1 MLEQDAMTSLDNIA
15 RVFTLQNE
23 HQHVVRMTSAI
34 QRIAAL
40 NALRGAVVAHAP
52 ELVAALADDFG
63 KPEFEATNEA
73 LIVLGEIDYAVANLA
88 QWMQPVEVMPS
99 THAAP
104 GARARILR
112 EPKGRVLI
120 FGPWNFPFSLL
131 LQPLIGA
138 IAAGNVCML
147 KPSELA
153 PATSAVSARLIRSI
167 FSESEVAVVEG
178 GADVAAA
185 LLEQPFDHIF
195 FTGSTQVGKLVMTAA
210 AKHLCSLT
218 LELGGK
224 SPVVIDD
231 DVDLAHAAE
240 RIAWGKYLNAGQ
252 ICLSP
257 DYILIKREHRDAFVA
272 HVARYVRNAFYPND
286 VFNELDYGRIVN
298 ERNLHR
304 LTGLIDDAVSRGAR
318 LALGGK
324 ALLGKARGRIEPT
337 ILVDVPH
344 DAAILQQE
352 VFGPIMPVLTYEHL
366 DDAIA
371 QINSRDK
378 PLALYVFSRSTEF
391 IDALLARTS
400 SGGATINDVIAHAA
414 ERNLPFGGVG
424 PSGMGTYH
432 GFHSFIAFSHERSIY
447 HQALDNPSAS
457 YVLPP
462 YQDKLEM
469 LRKMLG

>member
-1 MLEQDAMTSLDNIA
+1 MTDRFEDIA
-15 RVFTLQNE
+15 RVFALQDKQ
-23 HQHVVRMTSAI
+23 QHVMRMTSAA
-34 QRIAAL
+34 QRIAKL
-40 NALRGAVVAHAP
+40 KILRAAVVAQVP
-52 ELVAALADDFG
+52 ELIAALAEDFG
-63 KPEFEATNEA
+63 KPEFEAASEA
-73 LIVLGEIDYAVANLA
+73 MVVLGEIDNAVANLE
-88 QWMQPVEVMPS
+88 QWMQPVEVTPS
-99 THAAP
+99 AKAAP

-112 EPKGRVLI
+112 EPKGQVLI

-131 LQPLIGA
+131 LQPLVGA

-153 PATSAVSARLIRSI
+153 PATGAVSARLTRSV
-167 FSESEVAVVEG
+167 FNEAEVAIVEG
-178 GADVAAA
+178 GAEVATA

-195 FTGSTQVGKLVMTAA
+195 FTGSTQVGKLVMAAA

-231 DVDLAHAAE
+231 DVDLAQAAE
-240 RIAWGKYLNAGQ
+240 RIAWGKFLNAGQ

-257 DYILIKREHRDAFVA
+257 DYILIKREHRDAFVE
-272 HVARYVRNAFYPND
+272 HVARYVRNAFYPHGAL
-286 VFNELDYGRIVN
+286 NEADYGRIVN
-298 ERNLHR
+298 ERNLSR

-318 LALGGK
+318 VALGGK
-324 ALLGKARGRIEPT
+324 ALGKASGRIEPT
-337 ILVDVPH
+337 ILIDVPS

-352 VFGPIMPVLTYEHL
+352 IFGPIMPVLTYEHL
-366 DDAIA
+366 DDAIG
-371 QINSRDK
+371 QINGRDK
-378 PLALYVFSRSTEF
+378 PLALYVFSRRAEF

-400 SGGATINDVIAHAA
+400 SGGATVNDVIAHAA

-432 GFHSFIAFSHERSIY
+432 GIHSFIAFSHQRSIY
-447 HQALDNPSAS
+447 YQSAENPAESH
-457 YVLPP
+457 VRPP
-462 YQDKLEM
+462 YRDKIEI

>member
-1 MLEQDAMTSLDNIA
+1 MTDRFEDIA
-15 RVFTLQNE
+15 RVFALQDKQ
-23 HQHVVRMTSAI
+23 QHAVRMNSAV
-34 QRIAAL
+34 QRIARL
-40 NALRGAVVAHAP
+40 NSLRAAVVAHVP
-52 ELVAALADDFG
+52 ELIAALAEDFA
-63 KPEFEATNEA
+63 KPGFEAASEA
-73 LIVLGEIDYAVANLA
+73 MVVLGEIDNAVANLE
-88 QWMQPVEVMPS
+88 QWMQPVEVTPS
-99 THAAP
+99 AKAAP

-112 EPKGRVLI
+112 EPKGQVLI

-131 LQPLIGA
+131 LQPLVGA

-147 KPSELA
+147 KPSELV

-167 FSESEVAVVEG
+167 FNEAEVAIVEG
-178 GADVAAA
+178 GAEVAAA

-195 FTGSTQVGKLVMTAA
+195 FTGSTQVGKLVMAAA

-231 DVDLAHAAE
+231 DVDLAQAAE
-240 RIAWGKYLNAGQ
+240 RIAWGKFLNAGQ

-257 DYILIKREHRDAFVA
+257 DYILIKREHRDAFVE
-272 HVARYVRNAFYPND
+272 HVARYVRNAFYPSGAL
-286 VFNELDYGRIVN
+286 NEADYGRIVN
-298 ERNLHR
+298 KRNLSR

-324 ALLGKARGRIEPT
+324 ALEGTASGRIEPT
-337 ILVDVPH
+337 ILVDVPR
-344 DAAILQQE
+344 DAAIMQQE

-366 DDAIA
+366 DDAIG
-371 QINSRDK
+371 QINGRDK
-378 PLALYVFSRSTEF
+378 PLALYVFSRRAEF

-400 SGGATINDVIAHAA
+400 SGGATVNDVIAHAA

-432 GFHSFIAFSHERSIY
+432 GSHSFIAFTHERSIY
-447 HQALDNPSAS
+447 YQSAENPAAS
-457 YVLPP
+457 YALPP
-462 YQDKLEM
+462 YRGKLEI
-469 LRKMLG
+469 LKQTLV

>member
-1 MLEQDAMTSLDNIA
+1 MMKQQAMTSLDNIA
-15 RVFTLQNE
+15 RIFALQDQ
-23 HQHVVRMTSAI
+23 HQHAVRMTSAA
-34 QRIAAL
+34 QRMARL
-40 NALRGAVVAHAP
+40 NALRGAVVAHVP
-52 ELVAALADDFG
+52 ELIAALAEDFG
-63 KPEFEATNEA
+63 KPEFEATSEA
-73 LIVLGEIDYAVANLA
+73 LIVVGEIDYAVANLE

-99 THAAP
+99 ANAAP

-112 EPKGRVLI
+112 EPKGQVLI

-167 FSESEVAVVEG
+167 FKESDVAIVEG

-195 FTGSTQVGKLVMTAA
+195 FTGSTQVGKLVMAAA

-240 RIAWGKYLNAGQ
+240 RIAYGKFLNAGQ

-257 DYILIKREHRDAFVA
+257 DYILIKREQRDVFVEY
-272 HVARYVRNAFYPND
+272 VARYVRNAFYPND
-286 VFNELDYGRIVN
+286 VFNEADYGRIVN

-324 ALLGKARGRIEPT
+324 AHGGRIEPT
-337 ILVDVPH
+337 ILIDVPR
-344 DAAILQQE
+344 DAAIMQQE
-352 VFGPIMPVLTYEHL
+352 IFGPIMPVLTYEHL
-366 DDAIA
+366 DDAVG
-371 QINSRDK
+371 QINARHK
-378 PLALYVFSRSTEF
+378 PLALYVFSRRAEF
-391 IDALLARTS
+391 IDSLLARTS
-400 SGGATINDVIAHAA
+400 SGGATVNDVIAHAA

-432 GFHSFIAFSHERSIY
+432 GIHSFIAFTHERSIY
-447 HQALDNPSAS
+447 HQALENPLAT
-457 YVLPP
+457 YALPP
-462 YQDKLEM
+462 YQDKLAM
-469 LRKMLG
+469 LRRKLG

>member
-1 MLEQDAMTSLDNIA
+1 MTSLDNIA
-15 RVFTLQNE
+15 RIFALQNQ
-23 HQHVVRMTSAI
+23 HQHAVRMTSAA
-34 QRIAAL
+34 QRVARL
-40 NALRGAVVAHAP
+40 NALRGAVVAHVS
-52 ELVAALADDFG
+52 EVIAALADDFG
-63 KPEFEATNEA
+63 KPAFEAASEA
-73 LIVLGEIDYAVANLA
+73 MIVVGEIDYAVANLA
-88 QWMQPVEVMPS
+88 QWMQPVEVAPS

-167 FSESEVAVVEG
+167 FAESEVAIVEG

-185 LLEQPFDHIF
+185 LLEHPFDHIF
-195 FTGSTQVGKLVMTAA
+195 FTGSTQVGKLVMAAA

-231 DVDLAHAAE
+231 DADLAHAAQ
-240 RIAWGKYLNAGQ
+240 RIAWGKFLNAGQ

-257 DYILIKREHRDAFVA
+257 DYILIKREHRDAFVE

-286 VFNELDYGRIVN
+286 VFNAADYGRIVN
-298 ERNLHR
+298 ERNLRR

-324 ALLGKARGRIEPT
+324 ALVGKASGRIEPT
-337 ILVDVPH
+337 ILVDVPR
-344 DAAILQQE
+344 DAAIMQQE
-352 VFGPIMPVLTYEHL
+352 VFGPVMLVLCYEHL
-366 DDAIA
+366 DDAVA
-371 QINSRDK
+371 QINGRDK
-378 PLALYVFSRSTEF
+378 PLALYVFSRRAEF

-400 SGGATINDVIAHAA
+400 SGGVTVNDVIAHAA

-424 PSGMGTYH
+424 SSGMGTYH
-432 GFHSFIAFSHERSIY
+432 GVHSFIAFTHERSVY
-447 HQALDNPSAS
+447 HQALDNPSATAA
-457 YVLPP
+457 LPP
-462 YQDKLEM
+462 YQGKLEM

>member
-1 MLEQDAMTSLDNIA
+1 MTSLDNIA
-15 RVFTLQNE
+15 RIFALQDK
-23 HQHVVRMTSAI
+23 HQHAVRMTSAA
-34 QRIAAL
+34 QRVAKL
-40 NALRGAVVAHAP
+40 KALRAAVVAHVP
-52 ELVAALADDFG
+52 ELIAALAEDFG
-63 KPEFEATNEA
+63 KPEFEAASEA
-73 LIVLGEIDYAVANLA
+73 MVVLGEIDYAVANLE
-88 QWMQPVEVMPS
+88 QWVQPVEVTPS
-99 THAAP
+99 ARAAP

-112 EPKGRVLI
+112 EPKGQVLI

-131 LQPLIGA
+131 LQPLVGA

-167 FSESEVAVVEG
+167 FNESDVAIVEG

-195 FTGSTQVGKLVMTAA
+195 FTGSTQVGKLVMAAA

-231 DVDLAHAAE
+231 DVDLAQAAE
-240 RIAWGKYLNAGQ
+240 RIAWGKFLNAGQ

-257 DYILIKREHRDAFVA
+257 DYILIKREHRDVFIE
-272 HVARYVRNAFYPND
+272 HVARYVRKAFYPND
-286 VFNELDYGRIVN
+286 VFNEADYGRIVN
-298 ERNLHR
+298 ERNLRR
-304 LTGLIDDAVSRGAR
+304 LIGLIDDAVSRGAR

-324 ALLGKARGRIEPT
+324 ALVGKAGGRIEPT
-337 ILVDVPH
+337 ILVDVPR
-344 DAAILQQE
+344 DAAIMQQE
-352 VFGPIMPVLTYEHL
+352 IFGPIMPVLCYEHL
-366 DDAIA
+366 DDAVG
-371 QINSRDK
+371 QINGRDK
-378 PLALYVFSRSTEF
+378 PLALYVFSRSAEF

-400 SGGATINDVIAHAA
+400 SGGATVNDVIAHAA

-432 GFHSFIAFSHERSIY
+432 GIHSFIAFTHERSIY
-447 HQALDNPSAS
+447 HQSLENPSAT
-457 YVLPP
+457 YARPP
-462 YQDKLEM
+462 YQGKLET
-469 LRKMLG
+469 LRKTLR